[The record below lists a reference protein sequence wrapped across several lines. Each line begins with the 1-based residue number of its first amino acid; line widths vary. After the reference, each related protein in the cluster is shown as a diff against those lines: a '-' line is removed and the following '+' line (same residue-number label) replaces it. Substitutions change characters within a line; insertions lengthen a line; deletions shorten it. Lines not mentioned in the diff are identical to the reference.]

1 MNEAHAQYRELRY
14 NWRLLE
20 GDEQLSTGEFETNAR
35 MEYESQEAMD
45 AGDAPIRVY
54 HLSAYM
60 KSRKQAEV
68 QLRALEK
75 YPSGGGNWGKW
86 RAEKNEACRS
96 VSLLIDGKEAFRI
109 YLEMK

>member
-1 MNEAHAQYRELRY
+1 MSEEQYTELNY
-14 NWRLLE
+14 VWQLFE
-20 GDEQLSTGEFETNAR
+20 GDEQIATGGFRTNAR
-35 MEYESQEAMD
+35 IEYESQTAMETGEA
-45 AGDAPIRVY
+45 PVNVY

-86 RAEKNEACRS
+86 RAEKNGVARS
-96 VSLLIDGKEAFRI
+96 VPLLVDEKEAFR
-109 YLEMK
+109 LHLAAK

>member
-1 MNEAHAQYRELRY
+1 MIHTEYTALKYE
-14 NWRLLE
+14 WRLFE
-20 GDEQLSTGEFETNAR
+20 GDEQIASGGFQINAR
-35 MEYESQEAMD
+35 MEYESQEAL
-45 AGDAPIRVY
+45 AGGDAPIKVY

-86 RAEKNEACRS
+86 RAEKDESFRS
-96 VSLLIDGKEAFRI
+96 APLLVDGKEAFRI
-109 YLEMK
+109 YLEVKQ